1 MRAIRQSLIIIGF
14 CFVPFQANASPPDK
28 TVLVLET
35 LAQSGSTRAQFELAR
50 RFETGIGTAANTTKA
65 FDFYCK
71 AAAKGHPMAAYRLG
85 ALYLSGKG
93 VARDDAMAAAWFRR
107 SIELGNPEAR
117 DMMPKFASVK
127 QVPTPGCYV
136 AGARGPAH
144 MQAPAQ
150 IEKMVRGMAPEFGLD
165 PNFVLA
171 IMQIESGYRT
181 DAVSPRNAQG
191 LMQLIPDTA
200 ERFGV
205 KDPFDAKD
213 NMRGGMRYLRW
224 LLAYF
229 QGDVSLVAAAYNA
242 GEGAVE
248 RYRGVPPYKETE
260 TYVKRLNAVYPRK
273 RHPFEPRIA
282 KASDVF
288 TSNVFT
294 RAEVAELD

>member
-1 MRAIRQSLIIIGF
+1 M
-14 CFVPFQANASPPDK
+14 
-28 TVLVLET
+28 
-35 LAQSGSTRAQFELAR
+35 AQSGSTRAQFELAR
-50 RFETGIGTAANTTKA
+50 RFETGIGTASNSTKA
-65 FDFYCK
+65 FDLYCK

-85 ALYLSGKG
+85 TLYLSGKG
-93 VARDDAMAAAWFRR
+93 VARDDAMAASWFRR
-107 SIELGNPEAR
+107 SIELGHPEAR
-117 DMMPKFASVK
+117 ELMPKFAKVT
-127 QVPTPGCYV
+127 QLPAPGCYV
-136 AGARGPAH
+136 AGARGPEH
-144 MQAPAQ
+144 MPAPAQ

-213 NMRGGMRYLRW
+213 NIRGGMRYLRW

-288 TSNVFT
+288 T

>member
-1 MRAIRQSLIIIGF
+1 MQAIRQSLIIIGF
-14 CFVPFQANASPPDK
+14 CFVPFQTNAGTPDK
-28 TVLVLET
+28 TVLALET

-50 RFETGIGTAANTTKA
+50 RLEMGIGTKSDSTKA
-65 FDFYCK
+65 FDLYCK
-71 AAAKGHPMAAYRLG
+71 AASKGHPMAAYRIG
-85 ALYLSGKG
+85 SLYLSGKG
-93 VARDDAMAAAWFRR
+93 VTRNEAMAASWFRR

-117 DMMPKFASVK
+117 EMMPKFASQK
-127 QVPTPGCYV
+127 NLPAPGCYTV
-136 AGARGPAH
+136 SALGPAIGRVP
-144 MQAPAQ
+144 MTPPAQ

-273 RHPFEPRIA
+273 RHPFQPKIA
-282 KASDVF
+282 KASEVF
-288 TSNVFT
+288 N

>member
-1 MRAIRQSLIIIGF
+1 
-14 CFVPFQANASPPDK
+14 
-28 TVLVLET
+28 
-35 LAQSGSTRAQFELAR
+35 
-50 RFETGIGTAANTTKA
+50 
-65 FDFYCK
+65 
-71 AAAKGHPMAAYRLG
+71 
-85 ALYLSGKG
+85 
-93 VARDDAMAAAWFRR
+93 
-107 SIELGNPEAR
+107 
-117 DMMPKFASVK
+117 
-127 QVPTPGCYV
+127 
-136 AGARGPAH
+136 
-144 MQAPAQ
+144 
-150 IEKMVRGMAPEFGLD
+150 
-165 PNFVLA
+165 
-171 IMQIESGYRT
+171 MQIESGYRT

-273 RHPFEPRIA
+273 RHPFESRIA
-282 KASDVF
+282 KASE
-288 TSNVFT
+288 VFT